1 MLNGKKFIADGG
13 KYADAKIIFKK
24 NGKKLLVAE
33 SDRFNLESKS
43 LTSSSCAL
51 KIYFDNDS
59 IFHSDLKLKYFDDER
74 KLQLFNSINTSF
86 RKPMINSYHKMSIY
100 FEMMEWSID
109 SSLIEFGSVPGAS
122 ISNVEF
128 ESLDFFD
135 EKNMIC

>member
-1 MLNGKKFIADGG
+1 M
-13 KYADAKIIFKK
+13 
-24 NGKKLLVAE
+24 
-33 SDRFNLESKS
+33 
-43 LTSSSCAL
+43 
-51 KIYFDNDS
+51 
-59 IFHSDLKLKYFDDER
+59 KLKYFDDER

-128 ESLDFFD
+128 ESLDFLMK
-135 EKNMIC
+135 KNMIC

>member
-1 MLNGKKFIADGG
+1 MKENYNFSTQLI
-13 KYADAKIIFKK
+13 
-24 NGKKLLVAE
+24 LLSE
-33 SDRFNLESKS
+33 
-43 LTSSSCAL
+43 
-51 KIYFDNDS
+51 
-59 IFHSDLKLKYFDDER
+59 
-74 KLQLFNSINTSF
+74 
-86 RKPMINSYHKMSIY
+86 KPMINSYHKMSIY